1 MELSKAKTLL
11 ILTFLFLNIF
21 LVSQILLDEGRG
33 NLASF
38 GRNEEIS
45 RLETALQEAGIS
57 LDVSLPR
64 GGLRIAHLIVEPW
77 RFRPEDIIDELWP
90 ALEND
95 EIEIPAISEEI
106 DSITNDKNLS
116 IVTYRFGEYTLV
128 ERKEGSLTLKVKEEE
143 NLLQINNIEELLN
156 SAQEFLGE
164 LSFLDNFIYDY
175 TQISQKGPI
184 LNYRQE
190 YEEFPLYAG
199 YLQLYMHELN
209 PAGFYLYR
217 LEPVGFA
224 AQKREIIPPS
234 TALIRFLESYI
245 KSSLETSII
254 EFSLGYYSQEYDAQR
269 WEIPPVWRIR
279 LNNGEVYYVNAF
291 TGNLER

>member
-1 MELSKAKTLL
+1 MDLSKAKTLL
-11 ILTFLFLNIF
+11 IVTFLFLNIF

-38 GRNEEIS
+38 GRNEEMS

-77 RFRPEDIIDELWP
+77 RFQPEDIIYELWSV
-90 ALEND
+90 LEKDETEVPPIYEEYDSIAND
-95 EIEIPAISEEI
+95 E
-106 DSITNDKNLS
+106 NLR
-116 IVTYRFGEYTLV
+116 IVTYLFGDYTLV
-128 ERKEGSLTLKVKEEE
+128 ERKEGSLNLRALEEGS
-143 NLLQINNIEELLN
+143 LLQTNSIEELQN
-156 SAQEFLGE
+156 SAQKFLNDF
-164 LSFLDNFIYDY
+164 SFLNNFIYDY
-175 TQISQKGPI
+175 AQISQKGPI

-217 LEPVGFA
+217 LDPIGFA
-224 AQKREIIPPS
+224 EQKREIIPPS
-234 TALIRFLESYI
+234 TALVRFLETYN
-245 KSSLETSII
+245 KSNFKTSII
-254 EFSLGYYSQEYDAQR
+254 EFSLGYYSQEYDAER

>member
-1 MELSKAKTLL
+1 VDLSKAKTVL
-11 ILTFLFLNIF
+11 IVTFLFLNIF

-33 NLASF
+33 SLASF

-57 LDVSLPR
+57 LDITLPR

-77 RFRPEDIIDELWP
+77 RFQLEDIIYELWSV
-90 ALEND
+90 LEKD
-95 EIEIPAISEEI
+95 ETELPPIYEEY
-106 DSITNDKNLS
+106 DSVNEDENLR
-116 IVTYRFGEYTLV
+116 IVTYLFGEYTLV
-128 ERKEGSLTLKVKEEE
+128 ERKEGSLNLKTKEEGS
-143 NLLQINNIEELLN
+143 LLQNINTEDLQN
-156 SAQEFLGE
+156 SAQKFLNE
-164 LSFLDNFIYDY
+164 LSFMDNLIYDY
-175 TQISQKGPI
+175 TQVSQKGPI

-190 YEEFPLYAG
+190 YEDFPLYAG
-199 YLQLYMHELN
+199 YLQLYMHESN

-217 LEPVGFA
+217 LDPIGFA
-224 AQKREIIPPS
+224 EQKREIIPPS
-234 TALIRFLESYI
+234 TALVRFLEAYS
-245 KSSLETSII
+245 KSSYKTSII
-254 EFSLGYYSQEYDAQR
+254 EFTLGYYSQEYDAER